1 MLSLFHVLSSSNVFF
16 YLAKPGYFSYKEVVF
31 TVPRG
36 RLNFYKGGQIVG
48 VRLQCTSHRATGEA
62 GVDGA
67 AGAEGE
73 EVPKSRGRSRHW
85 RVWSSVE
92 PGAGRWGGVA

>member
-1 MLSLFHVLSSSNVFF
+1 M
-16 YLAKPGYFSYKEVVF
+16 
-31 TVPRG
+31 
-36 RLNFYKGGQIVG
+36 
-48 VRLQCTSHRATGEA
+48 QCTSHRETGEA

-85 RVWSSVE
+85 RIWSSVE